1 MIQLIIWILILFSA
15 IVDVRV
21 HIEDIEYENKSL
33 RYLSRK
39 LSNKFGKG
47 FSLANLHFMIA
58 FYNNYGNVQ
67 TLSKHLGWSHYYE
80 LLSISD
86 KDKRSFYE
94 MNVLMQDGVLE
105 N

>member
-1 MIQLIIWILILFSA
+1 
-15 IVDVRV
+15 
-21 HIEDIEYENKSL
+21 
-33 RYLSRK
+33 
-39 LSNKFGKG
+39 
-47 FSLANLHFMIA
+47 MIA